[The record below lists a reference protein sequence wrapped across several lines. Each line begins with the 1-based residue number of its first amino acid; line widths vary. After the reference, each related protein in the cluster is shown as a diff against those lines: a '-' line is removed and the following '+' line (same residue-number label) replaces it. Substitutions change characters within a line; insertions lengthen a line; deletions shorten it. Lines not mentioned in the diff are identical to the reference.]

1 MNQRPFK
8 ILGIDHV
15 GIAVKSLDGL
25 SDIFDDIFGLE
36 RSSTEIIHDQNVITD
51 IYYTGNSN
59 LEFLSPTDI
68 HSPISKFINKKGP
81 GMHHISL
88 IVDDLQA
95 ALSYL
100 EERNI
105 HLIDTA
111 PRIGAEGNKIAF
123 IHPKSTGGVLLELCE
138 KNDNTV

>member
-25 SDIFDDIFGLE
+25 SDIFDDILGLE
-36 RSSTEIIHDQNVITD
+36 HSSTEIIDDQNVITD
-51 IYYTGNSN
+51 IYCTGNSN
-59 LEFLSPTDI
+59 LEFLSATDI
-68 HSPISKFINKKGP
+68 HSPISKFISKKGP
-81 GMHHISL
+81 GIHHISL
-88 IVDDLQA
+88 MVDDLQA

-100 EERNI
+100 EKKNI
-105 HLIDTA
+105 HLIDA
-111 PRIGAEGNKIAF
+111 VPRIGAEGNKIAF